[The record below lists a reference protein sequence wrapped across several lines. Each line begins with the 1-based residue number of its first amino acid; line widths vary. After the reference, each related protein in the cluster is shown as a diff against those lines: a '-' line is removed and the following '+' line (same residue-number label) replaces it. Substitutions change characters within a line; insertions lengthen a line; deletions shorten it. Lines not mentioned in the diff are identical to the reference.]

1 MTKRIHVSVP
11 ASSANLGCGFDT
23 YALALELRDS
33 YLFEPA
39 AHDSIEV
46 NGRFKNH
53 IPRDISRNL
62 AFRAFRLLA
71 PTTAGPY
78 QLKATREI
86 PPQGGLGGS
95 AGAIVGGLVA
105 ANIAFQLGHDN
116 RELLYQAAE
125 LEGHADN
132 VAAALLGQLVVN
144 VRTDQEIHAA
154 QIPFPDDISICLVVP
169 SYRVATT
176 RARLALPS
184 TVTFE
189 DAIANLGRASLFL
202 AALQTGRY
210 ELLALATED
219 LLHQPYRAELNP
231 ALFPCVRAAME
242 KGAYGS
248 ALSGSGP
255 TVIALA
261 PPDHVMRIAGA
272 MADAATDAGFSCET
286 YVVKVAD
293 QGPITVDVADQ
304 NP

>member
-39 AHDSIEV
+39 SHDAIEA
-46 NGRFKNH
+46 NGKFKNH
-53 IPRDISRNL
+53 VPRDVFRNL
-62 AFRAFRLLA
+62 AFRAFRTLA

-78 QLKATREI
+78 LLKATRHI

-105 ANIAFQLGHDN
+105 ANIAFQLGHDTQ
-116 RELLYQAAE
+116 ELLWKAAE

-154 QIPFPDDISICLVVP
+154 QIPFPDDIGICLIVP

-176 RARLALPS
+176 KARLDLPS
-184 TVTFE
+184 TVTLE

-202 AALQTGRY
+202 AALQTSRY

-219 LLHQPYRAELNP
+219 FLHQPYRAELNP
-231 ALFPCVRAAME
+231 VLFPCIRAAMD

-261 PPDHVMRIAGA
+261 PPDHVMRVAGA
-272 MADAATDAGFSCET
+272 MADAATESGFSCET

-304 NP
+304 KP